1 MALKDGLVKF
11 VSCTAAQFHAIG
23 FTPVE
28 TTLYFVTDEHRLYK
42 GATPYS
48 GGVYKSVTSLPST
61 LDINTLYLLPTG
73 QVVFYDGAA
82 QHELVPAHEA
92 SLTETGS
99 NVVPTSKAVADYVAN
114 KISGLSVGNL
124 ESRVSAVETKASDNE
139 NAIGVINGT
148 GAGSISK
155 AAADAKADAIA
166 AAATDATTK
175 ASAAQ
180 AAAEAKV
187 TELADG
193 AVATNTAAIATLNGE
208 GAGSVKKAVSDAK
221 SALET
226 EIAKKANSAT
236 TLAGYGIGDA
246 YTKAEAD
253 SAISTAVANA
263 HHLKREVVES
273 LPEVAEA
280 NADTIYMVPKKTGA
294 AGNAEGNSYVEYM
307 LINGKFEQIGD
318 STVDLTDYAKT
329 ADVESKITS
338 AVKVETDRAKD
349 VEGGLDTRIQ
359 ALETSV
365 GDGGSVADKIATA
378 KSEAIAAAAADAKT
392 KADNAEKNAKAYADG
407 LASNYA
413 TAAQG
418 EKADSA
424 LQAADIK
431 TGVAGVGTISVKG
444 TDVAVH
450 GLGDIASH
458 AVSEFA
464 TAAQGEKADSAV
476 QSVVE
481 GTDNGTILVDSKS
494 VSVHGLGSAAFTAAS
509 AYDKSGAATAAQTA
523 AEKHADEAVAGLKA
537 DIEAALTWGTL

>member
-11 VSCTAAQFHAIG
+11 VSCTAAQFHATG

-48 GGVYKSVTSLPST
+48 GGVYKSVASLPET

-73 QVVFYDGAA
+73 QVVFYDGAV
-82 QHELVPAHEA
+82 QHDLVLAHEA
-92 SLTETGS
+92 SLTDTGS

-114 KISGLSVGNL
+114 KISGLSVGKL
-124 ESRVSAVETKASDNE
+124 EARVSAVETKASDNE
-139 NAIGVINGT
+139 SAIGVINGT
-148 GAGSISK
+148 GTGSISK

-187 TELADG
+187 TELANG

-208 GAGSVKKAVSDAK
+208 GTGSVKKAVSDAQT
-221 SALET
+221 ALQAN
-226 EIAKKANSAT
+226 IDKKADSAT
-236 TLAGYGIGDA
+236 TLAGYGISDA

-280 NADTIYMVPKKTGA
+280 NADTIYMVPKKTGV

-329 ADVESKITS
+329 ADVESKITA
-338 AVKVETDRAKD
+338 AVKVETDRAKG
-349 VEGGLDTRIQ
+349 VEGGLDTRIKT
-359 ALETSV
+359 LEASV
-365 GDGGSVADKIATA
+365 GDDGSVADKIAAA
-378 KSEAIAAAAADAKT
+378 K
-392 KADNAEKNAKAYADG
+392 
-407 LASNYA
+407 
-413 TAAQG
+413 
-418 EKADSA
+418 
-424 LQAADIK
+424 
-431 TGVAGVGTISVKG
+431 
-444 TDVAVH
+444 
-450 GLGDIASH
+450 
-458 AVSEFA
+458 
-464 TAAQGEKADSAV
+464 
-476 QSVVE
+476 
-481 GTDNGTILVDSKS
+481 
-494 VSVHGLGSAAFTAAS
+494 
-509 AYDKSGAATAAQTA
+509 
-523 AEKHADEAVAGLKA
+523 
-537 DIEAALTWGTL
+537 

>member
-11 VSCTAAQFHAIG
+11 VSCTAAQFHAVG
-23 FTPVE
+23 FSPVE
-28 TTLYFVTDEHRLYK
+28 TTLYFVTDERRLYK

-61 LDINTLYLLPTG
+61 LDINTLYLLPSG

-82 QHELVPAHEA
+82 QHNLVLAHEA

-99 NVVPTSKAVADYVAN
+99 NVVPTSKAVADYVSS
-114 KISGLSVGNL
+114 KISDLSVGNL

-139 NAIGVINGT
+139 SAIRVINGT
-148 GAGSISK
+148 GDGSISK
-155 AAADAKADAIA
+155 AAA
-166 AAATDATTK
+166 
-175 ASAAQ
+175 AAQ

-187 TELADG
+187 TELANG

-208 GAGSVKKAVSDAK
+208 GAGSVKKAVSDAQTTLQ
-221 SALET
+221 AN
-226 EIAKKANSAT
+226 IDKKADKAT
-236 TLAGYGIGDA
+236 TLAGYNISDA

-263 HHLKREVVES
+263 HHLKREVVEN
-273 LPEVAEA
+273 LPEVGEA
-280 NADTIYMVPKKTGA
+280 NADTIYMVPKKTGV

-329 ADVESKITS
+329 ADVESKIAN
-338 AVKVETDRAKD
+338 AVKVETDRAEG
-349 VEGGLDTRIQ
+349 VESGLDTRIQ
-359 ALETSV
+359 ALEASV

-378 KSEAIAAAAADAKT
+378 KSEAIATAAADAKN
-392 KADNAEKNAKAYADG
+392 KADTAEQNAKTYADG

-418 EKADSA
+418 KKADSA

-464 TAAQGEKADSAV
+464 TAAQGAKADSAV

-523 AEKHADEAVAGLKA
+523 AEKHADTAVASLKA